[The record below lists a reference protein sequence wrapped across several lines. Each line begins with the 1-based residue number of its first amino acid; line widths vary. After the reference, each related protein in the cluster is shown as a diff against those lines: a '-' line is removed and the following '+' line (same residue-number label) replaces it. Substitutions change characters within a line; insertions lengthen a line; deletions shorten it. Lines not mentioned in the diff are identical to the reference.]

1 MTGWFRSTRCSAAGT
16 QPLEGEISML
26 FKRLEELRDEDL
38 KGLLSREVGIQDV
51 LPSVNEILM
60 DVGSK
65 GDEALFR
72 LTEKFEGARLKDL
85 RVSGD
90 EIQAAYDAV
99 DEKLLDSLSQAAEN
113 IFAFHQ
119 QQREKDL
126 WLSEVSPG
134 VLVGQK
140 VVPLDSVGAY
150 VPGGRATY
158 PSSALM
164 NVIPA
169 KVAGV
174 PRIAVCTPPRS
185 DGNIAPLT
193 IVAADLAGAD
203 EIYKLGG
210 AQAVAAMAFGTET
223 VPRVNKIV
231 GPGNVYVT
239 AAKLLVRGT
248 VEIDFP
254 AGPSEVLILADRCA
268 DPRVLAADMIA
279 QAEHDPHSI
288 AVLVS
293 VDELLA
299 TAVFEETEIMAR
311 EAARSEIVTQSLEHS
326 AVLVASGIE
335 EAVDFANA
343 FAPEHLEIVTA
354 DPIAVLRSIRHAGS
368 IFLGNFTPVAAGDY
382 ASGTNHVLPTSGYA
396 RSFSG
401 LNVDHFVKKISV
413 QMISENGL
421 RTLAGSVVSL
431 AEAEGLMAHA
441 ESVRKR
447 LEERL

>member
-1 MTGWFRSTRCSAAGT
+1 
-16 QPLEGEISML
+16 ML

-193 IVAADLAGAD
+193 LVAADLAGAD

-239 AAKLLVRGT
+239 AAKMLVRGT

-368 IFLGNFTPVAAGDY
+368 VFLGNFTPVAAGDY

>member
-1 MTGWFRSTRCSAAGT
+1 
-16 QPLEGEISML
+16 ML

-51 LPSVNEILM
+51 LAPVNEILM

-193 IVAADLAGAD
+193 LVAADLAGAD

-239 AAKLLVRGT
+239 AAKMLARGT

-311 EAARSEIVTQSLEHS
+311 EAARSEIVTLSLEHS

-368 IFLGNFTPVAAGDY
+368 VFLGNFTPVAAGDY